1 MKWRDR
7 ERKNEMV
14 RSREEE
20 WHYLREREK
29 DESEKEI
36 NTQKTLKIRDTSAI
50 VSGNCAPLYL
60 PAK

>member
-1 MKWRDR
+1 
-7 ERKNEMV
+7 MV